1 METKKLSRRIQQVQ
15 PSATIAITARAAQ
28 MRSEGLD
35 IISFGA
41 GEPDFPTPPFIQQAA
56 IEAMTEGDTRYTPRR
71 GKDLQKAIAKKLKDE
86 NQIQVDPGQIVVTFG
101 AKQALFDAFQ
111 VLLDDGDSVLIP
123 APYWNSYPEM
133 VRLAG
138 GKPVPLPA
146 GSEQGF
152 KVTPEQILAAND
164 EAGGAKILLINS
176 PSNPTGVTYTPE
188 ELEQIA
194 QAVLKT
200 DLIVFSDECYEK
212 LIYGDTRFVSFA
224 SLDPKLPQ
232 RTVTF
237 NAASKTYAMTGWR
250 IGWAAGPAEII
261 EAIRRIK
268 SHENTNP
275 PGFCQ
280 AGALAAYSLLEA
292 PATAETMRTEFAKRA
307 KRMSERLNSI
317 DGVSCIEP
325 TGAFYCFPDISAHY
339 GRTIGERKISGSLDL
354 AAAAL
359 ESVQVALVPGIA
371 FGEDRCVRLSFAT
384 SLEQI
389 DQGLDRLRDLLG

>member
-1 METKKLSRRIQQVQ
+1 
-15 PSATIAITARAAQ
+15 
-28 MRSEGLD
+28 
-35 IISFGA
+35 
-41 GEPDFPTPPFIQQAA
+41 
-56 IEAMTEGDTRYTPRR
+56 
-71 GKDLQKAIAKKLKDE
+71 
-86 NQIQVDPGQIVVTFG
+86 
-101 AKQALFDAFQ
+101 
-111 VLLDDGDSVLIP
+111 
-123 APYWNSYPEM
+123 
-133 VRLAG
+133 
-138 GKPVPLPA
+138 
-146 GSEQGF
+146 
-152 KVTPEQILAAND
+152 
-164 EAGGAKILLINS
+164 
-176 PSNPTGVTYTPE
+176 
-188 ELEQIA
+188 
-194 QAVLKT
+194 
-200 DLIVFSDECYEK
+200 
-212 LIYGDTRFVSFA
+212 
-224 SLDPKLPQ
+224 
-232 RTVTF
+232 VTF

-280 AGALAAYSLLEA
+280 AGALAAYTHPES
-292 PATAETMRTEFAKRA
+292 PATVETMRTEFAKRA